1 MLQQCKV
8 KMSMTQLPELT
19 LFIVSLTCIS
29 HFHLIIISK
38 QIKLQISDWR
48 HFEKKF
54 PNIFFIMNFFCI
66 LVDIN
71 GDEGKTVKKIDDQF
85 LGN

>member
-29 HFHLIIISK
+29 HFHLIISSK

-54 PNIFFIMNFFCI
+54 GKFSLKCRQSEICSLIRLEIMT
-66 LVDIN
+66 
-71 GDEGKTVKKIDDQF
+71 K
-85 LGN
+85 